1 MLCTFPMYF
10 LPYCLQKMK
19 ENQFIVEDI
28 SKISL
33 SVEIDSCKG
42 GARRTALKVKFQD
55 FIENDVDFDYFNE
68 YLAKVRDSQQD
79 NEAENFGTEKLAVSS
94 AVVNSK
100 IINCIII

>member
-1 MLCTFPMYF
+1 
-10 LPYCLQKMK
+10 MK